1 MLPYKEGERAPV
13 WVLVGLWGVP
23 SRTAAMIYLWT
34 TLGIAVACLGLGFL
48 FPFAW
53 SGTLFVLA
61 TLWYWAAIRWKDR
74 HAHWS
79 R

>member
-1 MLPYKEGERAPV
+1 M
-13 WVLVGLWGVP
+13 WIQVGLWGVP
-23 SRTAAMIYLWT
+23 SRIAAMIYLWAT
-34 TLGIAVACLGLGFL
+34 FVVAIACLALGFL
-48 FPFAW
+48 HPFAW
-53 SGTLFVLA
+53 SGMALGLA